1 MSTGEERTF
10 SSRQRAEVVSGPIA
24 AAAAIGATA
33 AQPELQTE
41 LQPLVEPLRR
51 DLGARIYNVRDFAA
65 KGDGK
70 LLDSAA
76 VQAAIDACAGEH
88 GGTVLVPAGT
98 FLIGPI
104 ELKNNVTLHIA
115 AGGTLLGAAD
125 AALYHPA
132 RGIPLEGDH
141 TMSDVLQQYPSHFR
155 RRGHGSGRCH
165 AHAARDRFRVIG
177 CQGPLA
183 HDSRIRPVFYSMFLY
198 VVVLYRFMATQLGL
212 GTMRLW
218 EVRM

>member
-41 LQPLVEPLRR
+41 LQPLVEPLRAIW
-51 DLGARIYNVRDFAA
+51 ARIYNVRDFAA

-104 ELKNNVTLHIA
+104 ELKKQRHA
-115 AGGTLLGAAD
+115 PHRRGRD
-125 AALYHPA
+125 AAVRPMP
-132 RGIPLEGDH
+132 RSI
-141 TMSDVLQQYPSHFR
+141 T
-155 RRGHGSGRCH
+155 
-165 AHAARDRFRVIG
+165 
-177 CQGPLA
+177 
-183 HDSRIRPVFYSMFLY
+183 RPVAFRSK
-198 VVVLYRFMATQLGL
+198 AIIP
-212 GTMRLW
+212 
-218 EVRM
+218 